1 MKKNLLM
8 SILLAAV
15 ATTATADTFVVSSDK
30 GTSSD
35 DPKLAVSHGVGACV
49 YADKAVQPRDTLVMA
64 EMNIVLVCVKSLHGS
79 VFYPLSP
86 FGAAEVIEATPK
98 ARG

>member
-15 ATTATADTFVVSSDK
+15 ATTAIADTFVISSEK

-35 DPKLAVSHGVGACV
+35 EPNLAASHGAGACL
-49 YADKAVQPRDTLVMA
+49 YADKAVQLGDTIIMDDSK
-64 EMNIVLVCVKSLHGS
+64 IVLVCANAPRGP
-79 VFYPLSP
+79 VFYPLSSA
-86 FGAAEVIEATPK
+86 GAAQVVKSTPK
-98 ARG
+98 TRG